1 MVRGAEGVNGG
12 GEVAAVQFRFNA
24 YGAKQNP
31 DGSWQSKYGTLYA
44 KDMADARWA
53 EPLPGR
59 AWCRVNH
66 F

>member
-1 MVRGAEGVNGG
+1 MDGG

-44 KDMADARWA
+44 TDMADARWA
-53 EPLPGR
+53 KSCQYKCMVQRNTCNPSPSST
-59 AWCRVNH
+59 
-66 F
+66 